1 MMDFAKS
8 TALVLALAL
17 AACAPAPEPAPVAP
31 VPQVPAGIDPVTG
44 ERLDMTPGLND
55 REPDTCHAADHRY
68 LIGQNEAAVNAAGI
82 TRPTRFVT
90 PGGIV
95 SQEEYNSFRINFHL
109 DAVGNVVGIT
119 CG

>member
-8 TALVLALAL
+8 TALCLTLALAG
-17 AACAPAPEPAPVAP
+17 CAMAPEPAPVAP
-31 VPQVPAGIDPVTG
+31 MPQVPAGIDPITG
-44 ERLDMTPGLND
+44 LPMDMTPGLND
-55 REPDTCHAADHRY
+55 REPDTCKAADYRY

-95 SQEEYNSFRINFHL
+95 SQEEYNSFRINFQL